1 MLHNDHSKNKEATKR
16 VLHIMQHFSSS
27 LDNYIHLL
35 LPPIVATIDNVDNE
49 REVSWGGPG
58 AESWVVAPGVALGQS
73 PGKGL

>member
-49 REVSWGGPG
+49 REVSWGGSG
-58 AESWVVAPGVALGQS
+58 AESW
-73 PGKGL
+73 